1 LGGGRDGALE
11 SQLRPLAHQ
20 VARATRKI
28 RVGYMA
34 RNRCP
39 RVIQDA
45 LMRPGRVRERGQ
57 RRGGRGWS
65 RFGVECGEVDGDDA
79 SERSLAEIQ
88 TRRCACSPQRF
99 FFAFPFT
106 ARESPGGLRL
116 FEVVAHS
123 RAQVRRIG
131 EIGLMVIAS
140 RAPKTLFHIAAS
152 FFSRAETYSRFMQ
165 CA

>member
-1 LGGGRDGALE
+1 
-11 SQLRPLAHQ
+11 
-20 VARATRKI
+20 
-28 RVGYMA
+28 MA
-34 RNRCP
+34 RNWCS
-39 RVIQDA
+39 RVLQDA
-45 LMRPGRVRERGQ
+45 LMRPARVGERGQ

-88 TRRCACSPQRF
+88 TRRCACSLQRL

-106 ARESPGGLRL
+106 ARVFPNTLRL
-116 FEVVAHS
+116 FPIVANN

-131 EIGLMVIAS
+131 EIGLMVIAW

-152 FFSRAETYSRFMQ
+152 FFSSRLSLFAPHAMHVSRAKTIL
-165 CA
+165 